1 MFEEREREEDGPPK
15 RRMIS
20 KFGFVGVAVVDII
33 IIVFDE
39 RRNDLRIIIAPNP
52 CLLLLLLK
60 GCCCC
65 RCRCDWSLS
74 KSVPRCNIYYYTT
87 KTNKCIN
94 FCRFEKLTFFDKCFL
109 LEKNLRKTNTLTN
122 EEKSSKSLFL

>member
-1 MFEEREREEDGPPK
+1 
-15 RRMIS
+15 MIS

-39 RRNDLRIIIAPNP
+39 RRNDLRIIAPNP
-52 CLLLLLLK
+52 LLINARIPSLLLLK
-60 GCCCC
+60 GCC

-74 KSVPRCNIYYYTT
+74 KSVPRCNIYYYNT